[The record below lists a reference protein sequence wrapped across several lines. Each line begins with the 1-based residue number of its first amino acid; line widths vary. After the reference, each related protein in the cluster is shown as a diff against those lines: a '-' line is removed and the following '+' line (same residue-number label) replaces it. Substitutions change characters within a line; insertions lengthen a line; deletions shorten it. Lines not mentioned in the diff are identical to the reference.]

1 MKEEFSHLRPVQ
13 ILGRIWRDCISCCNC
28 RSRLQKQEKR
38 RRNFRNCSQ
47 ISINLSTRTR
57 WKAFAHDRLC
67 PFLKMIRQQA
77 QHHILVHVGIIVD
90 LNENSI
96 LFSRVFGRD
105 LSKTHQAERL

>member
-1 MKEEFSHLRPVQ
+1 
-13 ILGRIWRDCISCCNC
+13 
-28 RSRLQKQEKR
+28 
-38 RRNFRNCSQ
+38 
-47 ISINLSTRTR
+47 
-57 WKAFAHDRLC
+57 
-67 PFLKMIRQQA
+67 MIRQQA